1 MAGVKGKVALITGG
15 ASGIGEASARLLA
28 AEGATVLVADVD
40 AARGEQVASE
50 IGAAAE
56 FVALDVSSESDWQIA
71 ITGIV
76 ERHGRLDV

>member
-50 IGAAAE
+50 IGAAKSGARRIQPAQIGLYE
-56 FVALDVSSESDWQIA
+56 F
-71 ITGIV
+71 
-76 ERHGRLDV
+76 